1 VTRSC
6 EYKTGTSADCV
17 VGREI
22 LQSK

>member
-1 VTRSC
+1 VTQSC